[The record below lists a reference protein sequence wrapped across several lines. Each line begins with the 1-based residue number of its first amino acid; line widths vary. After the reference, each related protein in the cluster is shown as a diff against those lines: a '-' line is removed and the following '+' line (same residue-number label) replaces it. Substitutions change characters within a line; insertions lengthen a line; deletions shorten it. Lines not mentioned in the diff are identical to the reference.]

1 MASEI
6 KVDNIS
12 EKTTNN
18 GISLGSSIKFKQYT
32 TAQREALTPSE
43 GDMVYDTDLNSNFLY
58 NGTSWLV
65 ITTQIPQFNADFL
78 LVAGGGGGGGSSGDG
93 VAGGGGAGAGGMLE
107 GSTYPLNT
115 GTSYNCAVGAGG
127 TAGSQGGNGG
137 KGGDT
142 SFNGFIADGGGAG
155 RDADDANTTISS
167 GGSAGGA
174 SGSSGAG
181 AGTAT
186 QTNRTVGLYT
196 WSGFGNAGGTKN
208 DGNAGSFAGGG
219 GGGAG
224 GAASGR
230 TRGVGRANS
239 ISGSSVTYA
248 EGGYGQGTSNFINA
262 GVSGTTNRGNGG
274 NGANNGANSGGAG
287 GSGVIIISYPS
298 EYTIQYTGVVG
309 TTITSGSTKIT
320 TITSGSGSI
329 AFV

>member
-12 EKTTNN
+12 EKTTNS

-32 TAQREALTPSE
+32 TAQREALTPAE

-58 NGTSWLV
+58 DGTNWL
-65 ITTQIPQFNADFL
+65 IMLTQIQQFTADFL
-78 LVAGGGGGGGSSGDG
+78 LVAGGGGGGGASGDG

-107 GSTYPLNT
+107 GSNYPLST
-115 GTSYNCAVGAGG
+115 GTVYNCEVGAGG
-127 TAGSQGGNGG
+127 TSGAQGSTGG

-155 RDADDANTTISS
+155 RDADDNNTTISS

-174 SGSSGAG
+174 SGSAGGG

-196 WSGFGNAGGTKN
+196 WSGYGNAGGSKN
-208 DGNAGSFAGGG
+208 DSNAGSFAGGG

-230 TRGVGRANS
+230 TRGVGRVNT
-239 ISGSSVTYA
+239 ITGSSITYA

-262 GVSGTTNRGNGG
+262 GVSGTTNTGNGG
-274 NGANNGANSGGAG
+274 NGANNGSSSGGAG
-287 GSGVIIISYPS
+287 GSGVIIIKYPDN
-298 EYTIQYTGVVG
+298 YTISLTGVQG
-309 TTITSGSTKIT
+309 NTTTSGGYSIT
-320 TITSGSGSI
+320 TLTSGSGSVS
-329 AFV
+329 FV